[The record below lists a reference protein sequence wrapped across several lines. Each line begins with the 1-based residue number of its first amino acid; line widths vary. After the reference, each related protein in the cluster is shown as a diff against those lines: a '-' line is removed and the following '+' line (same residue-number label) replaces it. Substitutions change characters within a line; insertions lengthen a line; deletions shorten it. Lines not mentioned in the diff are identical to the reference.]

1 MRPVLVRSEGLFD
14 GPDRARVSQKRSRY
28 DDLSLSDCFGDAP
41 KRCQQPQIDLVVPCL
56 RD

>member
-28 DDLSLSDCFGDAP
+28 DDLALSDCFGDVP